1 MKNQCYDIVS
11 KVDGIPN
18 FKITDDQ
25 DEDIHVDA
33 EDIIKLEELINKAP
47 ETMILEQMLLDS
59 EIKLDPKIKKVDEK
73 LKVNLDNEE
82 KMQLEFLYRE
92 YTGTI

>member
-25 DEDIHVDA
+25 DEDINIDA
-33 EDIIKLEELINKAP
+33 EDIIKLEELINEAP